1 MCLTKVDKRIKL
13 IGNKSAKLESDHE
26 QVHFES
32 YILTVLRCHHEGPT
46 HDYLPPS
53 ETNNISE
60 ETRIVLFQKAQN
72 TQGGYLLLD

>member
-26 QVHFES
+26 QDHFES
-32 YILTVLRCHHEGPT
+32 YILRCHHEGPT
-46 HDYLPPS
+46 HDYLPP